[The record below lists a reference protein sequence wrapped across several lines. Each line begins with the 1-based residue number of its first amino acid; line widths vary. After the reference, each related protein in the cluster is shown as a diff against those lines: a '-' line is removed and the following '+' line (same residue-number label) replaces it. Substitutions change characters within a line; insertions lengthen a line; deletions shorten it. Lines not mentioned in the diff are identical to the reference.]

1 MNWPKEVKHRQP
13 RKGPEKDIV
22 EKIVTRT
29 LDGIVQCIS
38 YYGPIGPAQISR
50 RISHEWLR
58 FFYILMRESGR
69 SLSMAWSMFALTLT
83 WAAFS
88 WVLVKA
94 DFSLENSPVFQI
106 RPLIILVHAILIL
119 SIAEANR
126 EHRDTSGQ
134 VMKKAGIL

>member
-1 MNWPKEVKHRQP
+1 
-13 RKGPEKDIV
+13 
-22 EKIVTRT
+22 
-29 LDGIVQCIS
+29 
-38 YYGPIGPAQISR
+38 
-50 RISHEWLR
+50 
-58 FFYILMRESGR
+58 
-69 SLSMAWSMFALTLT
+69 MFALTLT

-94 DFSLENSPVFQI
+94 DFGLENSPVFQI
-106 RPLIILVHAILIL
+106 RPLIILVLEILIL